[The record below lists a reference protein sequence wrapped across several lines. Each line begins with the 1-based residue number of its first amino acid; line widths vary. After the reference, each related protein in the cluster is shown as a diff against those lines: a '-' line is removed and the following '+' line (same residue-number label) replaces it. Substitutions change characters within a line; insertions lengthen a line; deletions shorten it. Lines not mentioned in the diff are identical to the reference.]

1 MQSVI
6 HCMLNIQK
14 NTSTSVD
21 KIYQSYLSIYEEDL
35 GYEVL
40 LKYYGEFSVNLIRSF
55 ADGVEEMMT
64 KLGEKRHVI
73 KRMFSIL
80 IEGLQNVYIHG
91 GTEENGAQMAFLIIT
106 KNESTYKIL
115 LGNIVEPEDRSP
127 VKTYL
132 GNINNHSEE
141 ELKQLYLNILKNG
154 YLSKKGGAGLGIV
167 TMRIKSAKN
176 LHYQIYDL
184 PSQKAFLVME
194 VELNRE

>member
-1 MQSVI
+1 
-6 HCMLNIQK
+6 MLNIQK